1 MSLHCPKCGGV
12 VYTRR
17 NKLCGFCGAELPP
30 GFLLTEAEIAALEKA
45 EATHREQKAKQDAEE
60 LERLKDA
67 GPPPA
72 FYRS

>member
-17 NKLCGFCGAELPP
+17 NKLCGFCGAQLPP
-30 GFLLTEAEIAALEKA
+30 EFLLTEAEIAALDKA
-45 EATHREQKAKQDAEE
+45 EAARNEQQTKDRAEE

>member
-17 NKLCGFCGAELPP
+17 NKLCGFCGAELPAE
-30 GFLLTEAEIAALEKA
+30 FLLTEAEKAALDKA
-45 EATHREQKAKQDAEE
+45 EAARTEQKAKDDAEE

-72 FYRS
+72 FYGS